1 MRSLYDSSREVFFLS
16 RALKMSSSIPDALIA
31 AYFRDGQ
38 WQYEL
43 IQVVLVVCVSPSE
56 QRVVRCR
63 GAKRAPP
70 PRCPSSR
77 SLAEVLGALCAAK
90 LGDSRTLR
98 VERNL
103 LVRLRGIPSLSSCR
117 VDGER
122 FGRLAHWSRLVETAR
137 APNIVLYICAE
148 KQFWVVSA
156 KSQNTQTVN
165 TRSAI
170 CWLRAGAGLG
180 FCVDDERGVFRIEV
194 SRRCCAHDDDSWD
207 ESLAHLLSSC
217 SIAFPSSNL
226 GEN

>member
-16 RALKMSSSIPDALIA
+16 RALKMSSSIPDALLA

-77 SLAEVLGALCAAK
+77 SLAKVLGALCAAK

-180 FCVDDERGVFRIEV
+180 FCVDDERGVFQIKV
-194 SRRCCAHDDDSWD
+194 SRRSCAHDDDPWG
-207 ESLAHLLSSC
+207 ESLAHLLSSF

>member
-1 MRSLYDSSREVFFLS
+1 
-16 RALKMSSSIPDALIA
+16 MSSSIPDALIA

-43 IQVVLVVCVSPSE
+43 IQVVLVVCVSPSA

-70 PRCPSSR
+70 PRRPSSR
-77 SLAEVLGALCAAK
+77 SLAEVLDALCAAN
-90 LGDSRTLR
+90 LGDSKTLR

-103 LVRLRGIPSLSSCR
+103 LVRLDRLPLLSSCR

-122 FGRLAHWSRLVETAR
+122 FGRLAHWSRVVETAG

-180 FCVDDERGVFRIEV
+180 FCFDDERGVFRIEV
-194 SRRCCAHDDDSWD
+194 SRRCCAHDDPWG

-217 SIAFPSSNL
+217 SIAFPSSTF